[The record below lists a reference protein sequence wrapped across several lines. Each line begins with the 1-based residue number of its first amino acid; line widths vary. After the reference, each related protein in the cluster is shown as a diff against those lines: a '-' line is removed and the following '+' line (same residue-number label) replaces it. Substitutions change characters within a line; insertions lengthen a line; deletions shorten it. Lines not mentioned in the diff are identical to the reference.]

1 MNLKSL
7 TDEKLHTLAIETSER
22 ERAVTLELLKQ
33 LSEIERRRL
42 YSKFACSSL
51 HMYCVRQLKMTDG
64 DAGRKVAAARLIR
77 EVPVIEEKILSGS
90 LPVTSVAQVGVF
102 FKKESRAGHSY
113 KMEEKAQLLREL
125 EDRST
130 RQIETILIS
139 KSNQPEIHFRET
151 QKTVAS
157 DRTEI
162 KLFIDNE
169 TLEALSRLKEIW
181 SHAMPHA
188 NLADVIKRTAQ
199 ESVERH
205 DPVRKAARQEA
216 KAKSDAKCDAKS
228 AVKRE
233 VRHRDGDQ
241 CTFVDAAGKR
251 CESRHFLEEDHILPK
266 AMGGGYTVENIRLRC
281 RAHNQRHAIECYG
294 WSKMANY
301 VDPH

>member
-7 TDEKLHTLAIETSER
+7 TDEKLHALAIETSER

-33 LSEIERRRL
+33 LSEIERRHL

-51 HMYCVRQLKMTDG
+51 HMYCVQQLKMTDG

-102 FKKESRAGHSY
+102 FKKEARAGHSY
-113 KMEEKAQLLREL
+113 KAEEKVQLLEEL
-125 EDRST
+125 EDQST
-130 RQIETILIS
+130 RQIEAILIS

-151 QKTVAS
+151 QKAVTS

-169 TLEALSRLKEIW
+169 TLEALDRLKEIW
-181 SHAMPHA
+181 SHAMPNA
-188 NLADVIKRTAQ
+188 TLADVVKRMAK
-199 ESVERH
+199 ESIERH

-216 KAKSDAKCDAKS
+216 KAKSDTKS

-233 VRHRDGDQ
+233 VRRRDGNQ

-281 RAHNQRHAIECYG
+281 RAHNQRHAIDSYG
-294 WSKMANY
+294 WSKMRDY
-301 VDPH
+301 VGA